1 MLWLIR
7 HGESMSNAG
16 KPTASPSSI
25 ELTENGKRQAT
36 ALAKKIND
44 KPDLIIYSPYIR
56 AFMTAKPMMD
66 KFPDVPT
73 KEMPVYEFTYLSP
86 RTCRNTTAEQRR
98 PRVLEYWK
106 RNDPDYVDGDDAESF
121 NDLLDRV
128 KDLLAVAH
136 NGRLVMVFTHEM
148 FIRAVLAVM
157 AAGISSNVNMSD
169 VWQGK
174 PIANT
179 EIIKIP

>member
-25 ELTENGKRQAT
+25 ELTENGKRQAA
-36 ALAKKIND
+36 ALAKRTNN

-56 AFMTAKPMMD
+56 AYMTAKPMMD

-73 KEMPVYEFTYLSP
+73 KEMSVYEFTYLSP

-98 PRVLEYWK
+98 PRVLKYWK

-121 NDLLDRV
+121 NDLLNRV
-128 KDLLAVAH
+128 KDLLAITH

-148 FIRAVLAVM
+148 FIRAVLAVIK
-157 AAGISSNVNMSD
+157 AGDSPVAMID
-169 VWQGK
+169 VWQGR